1 MKEKIDISKEDEIE
15 DLATIFKIFS
25 DNTRIKI
32 MCAILKKELCV
43 YDLCQELNLTQSNV
57 SHQLQILR
65 NNKLVKYRKE
75 GKQVYYTVQD
85 DHVKKIISIALEHIR
100 E

>member
-1 MKEKIDISKEDEIE
+1 MKEKIDISKKEEIE
-15 DLATIFKIFS
+15 DLVTIFKIFS

-32 MCAILKKELCV
+32 MFAILEKELCV
-43 YDLCQELNLTQSNV
+43 YDLCQALNLTQSNV